1 MTGLTYA
8 GGVLGGFGWVSTAM
22 NQNAVTFYIQGIVW
36 E

>member
-8 GGVLGGFGWVSTAM
+8 GGVLGGFGWVSTVM
-22 NQNAVTFYIQGIVW
+22 NQNDVTFYIQGIVW